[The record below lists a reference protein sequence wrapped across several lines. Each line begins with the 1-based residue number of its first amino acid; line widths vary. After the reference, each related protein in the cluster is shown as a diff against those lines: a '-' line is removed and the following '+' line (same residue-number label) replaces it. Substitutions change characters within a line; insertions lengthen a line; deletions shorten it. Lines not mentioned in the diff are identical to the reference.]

1 MLPPTC
7 KLEANLIRL
16 RERLPDAPVA
26 GILLTR
32 LIMNLGR
39 GLSAMLEHQI
49 RPFGLTEPEFRVLAT
64 LYSQPDGVAYPGDLC
79 ACADQRPANMS
90 RISDALVSRGLITR
104 MASAQDRRRL
114 EMRITAAGE
123 DLVRRLLPTVWEPLR
138 SLLKDLPEDEQ
149 TRLTEQLK
157 RLGALLE
164 SVVGEHG
171 PAAEGGP

>member
-1 MLPPTC
+1 MLPPTDN
-7 KLEANLIRL
+7 LEANLTRL
-16 RERLPDAPVA
+16 RERMPDAPVA

-32 LIMNLGR
+32 LIMHLGR
-39 GLSAMLEHQI
+39 GLSAMLDHQI

-104 MASAQDRRRL
+104 VMSAQDRRRL
-114 EMRITAAGE
+114 EMRITEQGE
-123 DLVRRLLPTVWEPLR
+123 ELVRRLLPTVWAPLR
-138 SLLKDLPEDEQ
+138 TAFKDLSEEEQ
-149 TRLTEQLK
+149 TQLAEQLK

-164 SVVGEHG
+164 AVVAEHG
-171 PAAEGGP
+171 PPERGP